1 MKYITFFI
9 KFFYRI
15 RYWLILAP
23 LMIALILSLKTK
35 HLPSNYTV
43 DCSVYTGIIT
53 GVNSQ
58 TDNGITVTTY
68 SQGSM
73 MDNLLSIATADK
85 TLKEVSLR
93 LYARIMVHGDPE
105 KDNIYINAD
114 HFRYI
119 YDHGKPIH
127 HLISKSSSN
136 DSINEQRTYENLVN
150 FETNDP
156 SNYVYGIYQYQL
168 PYVNRESLK
177 QILVARNGNSDM
189 LEVSYTNNDP
199 GIVYQTL
206 LILLNEF
213 INQYQELRFGE
224 TNNVIAFFEKELA
237 RVSENLKEAE
247 SELTEY
253 RVDQLVINYDEETK
267 AVTAL
272 NRDYEL
278 QYWTSKNDVTVS
290 DSLRQEIE
298 KRLGLHSDILLN
310 NNDYL
315 RYNEEI
321 TRLTNQLTLANY
333 YPEANIPQRLKDS
346 LNQELEKATRSMGNV
361 VSKYGQLKYSKEGI
375 ANESMVNEW
384 LAQVMANKKA
394 QAELNVLDSRKSQV
408 SNKYIHFAPIGSVLK
423 QKERA
428 VNIAE
433 QEYFTILNALN
444 AARLR
449 QKSLQMSSAT
459 LKIMNNPTYP
469 LTSLSLNRKNI
480 VITGFVI
487 TLLFVIFFFLVIEL
501 LDHTLH
507 HKFKAELLTGNQVLG
522 IFTRP
527 MRLHARKYNQVYL
540 STSSQTLCN
549 YARTYFKPDHNNI
562 INLISNESGEGK
574 SFIMEQMAEQ
584 FTAQGI
590 EVQKLSW
597 HNEFQTDA
605 KAFIQSLNL
614 DNFDQNGKMQL
625 KERVILVEYPSLKE
639 ASLTSEILQGVS
651 LNLQIIDSRR
661 TWKNTDQL
669 LFLRTKE
676 MSGKAPLFIVLNY
689 TTRDAAEDLNGL
701 MPPYTFFRK
710 LFYRLSQLGL
720 TASDEH
726 KS

>member
-15 RYWLILAP
+15 RYWLVFAP
-23 LMIALILSLKTK
+23 LLIALLVIWKTK

-43 DCSVYTGIIT
+43 DCSVYTGVIT
-53 GVNSQ
+53 GINSQ
-58 TDNGITVTTY
+58 TENGITVTTY

-73 MDNLLSIATADK
+73 MDNLLSIATADQ
-85 TLKEVSLR
+85 TLKQVSLR
-93 LYARIMVHGDPE
+93 LYARIMVRGDLE

-119 YDHGKPIH
+119 YNHGRPIH
-127 HLISKSSSN
+127 HLIDKSSSN
-136 DSINEQRTYENLVN
+136 DSINEQRTYENLVA
-150 FETNDP
+150 FETHEP

-177 QILVARNGNSDM
+177 KIMVARSGNSDM
-189 LEVSYTNNDP
+189 LEISYTNDDP

-237 RVSENLKEAE
+237 RVTENLRTAE
-247 SELTEY
+247 NALTKY
-253 RVDQLVINYDEETK
+253 RVDNLVINFDEETK

-278 QYWTSKNDVTVS
+278 QYWTSKNDISVS
-290 DSLRQEIE
+290 DSLILDIE
-298 KRLGLHSDILLN
+298 KRLGLHSDILKN
-310 NNDYL
+310 NNEYL
-315 RYNEEI
+315 HYNEQI
-321 TRLTNQLTLANY
+321 TELTNKLTLANY
-333 YPEANIPQRLKDS
+333 YSEADVTQSIKDS
-346 LNQELEKATRSMGNV
+346 LEKELAIATKAMEEV
-361 VSKYGQLKYSKEGI
+361 VMKYSNLKYSKEGI
-375 ANESMVNEW
+375 GNESLVTEW
-384 LAQVMANKKA
+384 LAQLMANRKA
-394 QAELNVLDSRKSQV
+394 EAELNVLQDRKQQI
-408 SNKYIHFAPIGSVLK
+408 SNKYVHFAPVGSVLK
-423 QKERA
+423 QRERS

-444 AARLR
+444 SARLR

-459 LKIMNNPTYP
+459 LKIMNTPAYP
-469 LTSLSLNRKNI
+469 LTSMSLNRKNI
-480 VITGFVI
+480 ILTAFAI
-487 TLLFVIFFFLVIEL
+487 TLLFVIFFFLVVEL

-507 HKFKAELLTGNQVLG
+507 HKFKAELLTGNRVLG

-527 MRLHARKYNQVYL
+527 MRLRARKYNQTYL
-540 STSSQTLCN
+540 NTSAQHLCN
-549 YARTYFKPDHNNI
+549 YARTYFKPDQNNI

-584 FTAQGI
+584 FKAQGI
-590 EVQKLSW
+590 EVQILSW

-605 KAFIQSLNL
+605 KSFIQSLNL
-614 DNFDQNGKMQL
+614 DDLDLNEKVQL
-625 KERVILVEYPSLKE
+625 KEKVILVEYPSLKD
-639 ASLTSEILQGVS
+639 ASLNAEILQGVS

-661 TWKNTDQL
+661 TWKDTDQM

-710 LFYRLSQLGL
+710 LFYRFSQLGL
-720 TASDEH
+720 TASDKH
-726 KS
+726 

>member
-15 RYWLILAP
+15 RYWLVFAPILV
-23 LMIALILSLKTK
+23 ALLVIWKTK

-43 DCSVYTGIIT
+43 DSSVYTGVIT
-53 GVNSQ
+53 GINSQ
-58 TDNGITVTTY
+58 TENGITVTTY

-73 MDNLLSIATADK
+73 MDNLLSIATADQ
-85 TLKEVSLR
+85 TLKQVSLR
-93 LYARIMVHGDPE
+93 LYARIMVHGDLE

-119 YDHGKPIH
+119 YNHGKPIH
-127 HLISKSSSN
+127 HLIDKSSPN
-136 DSINEQRTYENLVN
+136 DSINEQRTYENLVA
-150 FETNDP
+150 FESNEP

-177 QILVARNGNSDM
+177 KILVARSGNSDM
-189 LEVSYTNNDP
+189 IDISYTNDDP

-237 RVSENLKEAE
+237 RVTENLRTAE
-247 SELTEY
+247 NALTKY
-253 RVDQLVINYDEETK
+253 RVDNLVINFDEETK

-278 QYWTSKNDVTVS
+278 QYWTSKNDISVS
-290 DSLRQEIE
+290 DSLIKVIE
-298 KRLGLHSDILLN
+298 KRLGLHSDILKN
-310 NNDYL
+310 NNEYL
-315 RYNEEI
+315 QYNEQI
-321 TRLTNQLTLANY
+321 TELTNKLTLANY
-333 YPEANIPQRLKDS
+333 YSEADVSKSIKDS
-346 LNQELEKATRSMGNV
+346 LEQELAIVTKAMEEV
-361 VSKYGQLKYSKEGI
+361 VMKYSNLKYSKEGI
-375 ANESMVNEW
+375 GNETLVTEW
-384 LAQVMANKKA
+384 LTQMMANRKA
-394 QAELNVLDSRKSQV
+394 EAEMNVLEDRKLQI
-408 SNKYIHFAPIGSVLK
+408 SNKYVHFAPVGSVLK
-423 QKERA
+423 QRERS

-444 AARLR
+444 SARLR

-459 LKIMNNPTYP
+459 LKIMNTPAYP
-469 LTSLSLNRKNI
+469 LTSVSLNRKNI
-480 VITGFVI
+480 ILTAFAI
-487 TLLFVIFFFLVIEL
+487 TLLFVIFFFLVVEL

-507 HKFKAELLTGNQVLG
+507 HKFKAESLTGNRVLG

-527 MRLHARKYNQVYL
+527 MQLRARKYNQTYL
-540 STSSQTLCN
+540 NISAQHLCN
-549 YARTYFKPDHNNI
+549 YARTYFKPNQNNI

-584 FTAQGI
+584 FKAQGI

-605 KAFIQSLNL
+605 KSFIQSLNL
-614 DNFDQNGKMQL
+614 ENLDLNEKVQL
-625 KERVILVEYPSLKE
+625 KEKVILVEYPSLKD
-639 ASLTSEILQGVS
+639 ASLNAEILQGVS

-661 TWKNTDQL
+661 TWKDTDQL

-710 LFYRLSQLGL
+710 LFYRFSQLGL
-720 TASDEH
+720 TASDKH
-726 KS
+726 

>member
-15 RYWLILAP
+15 RYWLVFAP
-23 LMIALILSLKTK
+23 LLVALLVIWKTK
-35 HLPSNYTV
+35 HMTSNYTV
-43 DCSVYTGIIT
+43 DCSVYTGVIT
-53 GVNSQ
+53 GINSQ

-73 MDNLLSIATADK
+73 MDNLLSIATADQ
-85 TLKEVSLR
+85 TLKQVSLR
-93 LYARIMVHGDPE
+93 LYARIMVHGDLE

-119 YDHGKPIH
+119 YNHGKPIH
-127 HLISKSSSN
+127 HLIDKSSPN
-136 DSINEQRTYENLVN
+136 DSINEQRTYENLVA
-150 FETNDP
+150 FESNEP

-177 QILVARNGNSDM
+177 KILVARSGNSDM
-189 LEVSYTNNDP
+189 IDISYTNDDP

-237 RVSENLKEAE
+237 RVTENLRTAE
-247 SELTEY
+247 NALTKY
-253 RVDQLVINYDEETK
+253 RVDNLVINFDEETK

-278 QYWTSKNDVTVS
+278 QYWTSKNDISVS
-290 DSLRQEIE
+290 DSLIIQIE
-298 KRLGLHSDILLN
+298 KRLGLHSDILKN
-310 NNDYL
+310 NNEYL
-315 RYNEEI
+315 HYNELI
-321 TRLTNQLTLANY
+321 TELTNKLTLANY
-333 YPEANIPQRLKDS
+333 YSEADVSQSIKDS
-346 LNQELEKATRSMGNV
+346 LEQELAIATKAIEEV
-361 VSKYGQLKYSKEGI
+361 VMKYSNLKYSKEGI
-375 ANESMVNEW
+375 GNETLVTEW
-384 LAQVMANKKA
+384 LTQMMANRKA
-394 QAELNVLDSRKSQV
+394 EAELNVLQDRKLQI
-408 SNKYIHFAPIGSVLK
+408 SNKYVHFAPVGSVLK
-423 QKERA
+423 QRERS

-433 QEYFTILNALN
+433 QEYFTILSALN
-444 AARLR
+444 SARLR

-459 LKIMNNPTYP
+459 LKIMNMPAYP
-469 LTSLSLNRKNI
+469 LTSMSLNRKNI
-480 VITGFVI
+480 ILTAFAI
-487 TLLFVIFFFLVIEL
+487 TLLFVIFFFLVVEL

-507 HKFKAELLTGNQVLG
+507 HKFKAELLTGNRVLG

-527 MRLHARKYNQVYL
+527 MRLRARKYNQTYL
-540 STSSQTLCN
+540 NTSAQHLCN
-549 YARTYFKPDHNNI
+549 YARTYFKPDQNNI

-584 FTAQGI
+584 FKAQGI
-590 EVQKLSW
+590 EVQILSW
-597 HNEFQTDA
+597 HNEYQTAA
-605 KAFIQSLNL
+605 KSFLQSLNL
-614 DNFDQNGKMQL
+614 DNLDLNEKVQL
-625 KERVILVEYPSLKE
+625 KEKVILVEYPSLKD
-639 ASLTSEILQGVS
+639 AALNAEILQGVS

-661 TWKNTDQL
+661 TWKDTDQL
-669 LFLRTKE
+669 LFWRTKE

-710 LFYRLSQLGL
+710 LFYRFSQLGL
-720 TASDEH
+720 TASDKH
-726 KS
+726 

>member
-15 RYWLILAP
+15 RYWLVFAP
-23 LMIALILSLKTK
+23 LLVALLVIWKTK

-43 DCSVYTGIIT
+43 DCSVYTGVIT
-53 GVNSQ
+53 GINSQ

-73 MDNLLSIATADK
+73 MDNLLSIATADQ
-85 TLKEVSLR
+85 TLKQVSLR
-93 LYARIMVHGDPE
+93 LYARIMVHGDLE

-119 YDHGKPIH
+119 YNHARPIH
-127 HLISKSSSN
+127 HLIYKSSPN
-136 DSINEQRTYENLVN
+136 DSINEQRTYENLVA
-150 FETNDP
+150 FESNEP

-177 QILVARNGNSDM
+177 KILVARSGNSDM
-189 LEVSYTNNDP
+189 IEISYTNDDP

-237 RVSENLKEAE
+237 RVTENLRKSENA
-247 SELTEY
+247 LTKY
-253 RVDQLVINYDEETK
+253 RVDNLVINFDEETK

-278 QYWTSKNDVTVS
+278 QYWTSKNDISVS
-290 DSLRQEIE
+290 DSLIIDIE
-298 KRLGLHSDILLN
+298 KRLGLHSDILKN
-310 NNDYL
+310 NNEYL
-315 RYNEEI
+315 HYNEQI
-321 TRLTNQLTLANY
+321 TELTNKLTLANY
-333 YPEANIPQRLKDS
+333 YSEADVTQSIKDS
-346 LNQELEKATRSMGNV
+346 LEQELAIVTKAIEEV
-361 VSKYGQLKYSKEGI
+361 VMKYSNLKYSKEGI
-375 ANESMVNEW
+375 GNESLVTEW
-384 LAQVMANKKA
+384 LTQMMANKKA
-394 QAELNVLDSRKSQV
+394 EAELNVLQDRKLQI
-408 SNKYIHFAPIGSVLK
+408 SNKYVHFAPVGSVLK
-423 QKERA
+423 QRERS

-444 AARLR
+444 GARLR

-459 LKIMNNPTYP
+459 LKIMNTPAYP
-469 LTSLSLNRKNI
+469 LTSMSLNRKNI
-480 VITGFVI
+480 ILTAFAI

-507 HKFKAELLTGNQVLG
+507 HKFKAELLTGNRVLG

-527 MRLHARKYNQVYL
+527 MRLRARKYNQTYL
-540 STSSQTLCN
+540 NISAQYLCN
-549 YARTYFKPDHNNI
+549 YARTYFKPDQNNI

-584 FTAQGI
+584 YKAQGI
-590 EVQKLSW
+590 EVQILSW
-597 HNEFQTDA
+597 QNEFQTDA
-605 KAFIQSLNL
+605 KSFIQSLNL
-614 DNFDQNGKMQL
+614 DNLDLNEKVQL
-625 KERVILVEYPSLKE
+625 KEKVILVEYPSLKD
-639 ASLTSEILQGVS
+639 ASLNAEILQGVS

-661 TWKNTDQL
+661 TWKDTDQM

-710 LFYRLSQLGL
+710 LFYRISQLGL
-720 TASDEH
+720 TASDKH
-726 KS
+726 

>member
-15 RYWLILAP
+15 RYWLVFAP
-23 LMIALILSLKTK
+23 LLVALLVIWKTK

-43 DCSVYTGIIT
+43 DCSVYTGVIT
-53 GVNSQ
+53 GINSQ
-58 TDNGITVTTY
+58 TENGITVTTY

-73 MDNLLSIATADK
+73 MDNLLSIATADQ
-85 TLKEVSLR
+85 TLKQVSLR
-93 LYARIMVHGDPE
+93 LYARIMVHGDLE

-114 HFRYI
+114 HFRFI
-119 YDHGKPIH
+119 YNHAKPIH
-127 HLISKSSSN
+127 HLIDKSSPN
-136 DSINEQRTYENLVN
+136 DSINEQRTYENLVA
-150 FETNDP
+150 FESNEP

-177 QILVARNGNSDM
+177 KILVARSGNSDM
-189 LEVSYTNNDP
+189 IEISYTNDDP

-237 RVSENLKEAE
+237 RVTENLRMAE
-247 SELTEY
+247 NALTKY
-253 RVDQLVINYDEETK
+253 RVDNLVINFDEETK

-278 QYWTSKNDVTVS
+278 QYWTSKNDISVS
-290 DSLRQEIE
+290 DSLIREIE
-298 KRLGLHSDILLN
+298 KRLGLHSDILKN
-310 NNDYL
+310 NNEYL
-315 RYNEEI
+315 RYNEQI
-321 TRLTNQLTLANY
+321 TELTNKLTLANY
-333 YPEANIPQRLKDS
+333 YSEADVSKSIKDS
-346 LNQELEKATRSMGNV
+346 LEQELALVTKAIEEV
-361 VSKYGQLKYSKEGI
+361 VMKYSNLKYSKEGI
-375 ANESMVNEW
+375 GNETLVTEW
-384 LAQVMANKKA
+384 LTQMMANRKA
-394 QAELNVLDSRKSQV
+394 EAELNVSQDRKLQI
-408 SNKYIHFAPIGSVLK
+408 SNKYVHFAPVGSVLK
-423 QKERA
+423 QRERS

-444 AARLR
+444 SARLR

-459 LKIMNNPTYP
+459 LKIMNTPAYP
-469 LTSLSLNRKNI
+469 LTSMSLNRKNI
-480 VITGFVI
+480 ILTAFAI
-487 TLLFVIFFFLVIEL
+487 TLLFVIFFFLVVEL

-507 HKFKAELLTGNQVLG
+507 HKFKAESLTGNRVLG

-527 MRLHARKYNQVYL
+527 MQLRARKYNQTYL
-540 STSSQTLCN
+540 NTSAQHLCN
-549 YARTYFKPDHNNI
+549 YARTYFKPDQNNI

-584 FTAQGI
+584 FKAQGI

-605 KAFIQSLNL
+605 KSFIQSLNL
-614 DNFDQNGKMQL
+614 DNLDLNEKVQL
-625 KERVILVEYPSLKE
+625 KEKVILVEYPSLKD
-639 ASLTSEILQGVS
+639 ASLTAEILQGVS

-661 TWKNTDQL
+661 TWKDTDQM

-710 LFYRLSQLGL
+710 LFYRFSQLGL
-720 TASDEH
+720 TASDKH
-726 KS
+726 

>member
-15 RYWLILAP
+15 RYWLVFAP
-23 LMIALILSLKTK
+23 LLVALLVIWKTE

-43 DCSVYTGIIT
+43 DCSVYTGVIT
-53 GVNSQ
+53 GINSQ
-58 TDNGITVTTY
+58 TENGITVTTY

-73 MDNLLSIATADK
+73 MDNLLSIATADQ
-85 TLKEVSLR
+85 TLKQVSLR
-93 LYARIMVHGDPE
+93 LYARIMVHGDLE

-114 HFRYI
+114 HFRFI
-119 YDHGKPIH
+119 YNHAKPIH
-127 HLISKSSSN
+127 HLIDKSSPN
-136 DSINEQRTYENLVN
+136 DSINEQRTYENLVA
-150 FETNDP
+150 FESNEP

-177 QILVARNGNSDM
+177 KILVARSGNSDM
-189 LEVSYTNNDP
+189 IEISYTNDDP

-237 RVSENLKEAE
+237 RVTENLRMAE
-247 SELTEY
+247 NALTKY
-253 RVDQLVINYDEETK
+253 RVDNLVINFDEETK

-278 QYWTSKNDVTVS
+278 QYWTSKNDISVS
-290 DSLRQEIE
+290 DSLIREIE
-298 KRLGLHSDILLN
+298 KRLGLHSDILKN
-310 NNDYL
+310 NNEYL
-315 RYNEEI
+315 RYNEQI
-321 TRLTNQLTLANY
+321 TELTNKLTLANY
-333 YPEANIPQRLKDS
+333 YSEADVSKSIKDS
-346 LNQELEKATRSMGNV
+346 LEQELALVTKAIEEV
-361 VSKYGQLKYSKEGI
+361 VMKYSNLKYSKEGI
-375 ANESMVNEW
+375 GNETLVTEW
-384 LAQVMANKKA
+384 LTQMMANRKA
-394 QAELNVLDSRKSQV
+394 EAELNVSQDRKLQI
-408 SNKYIHFAPIGSVLK
+408 SNKYVHFAPVGSVLK
-423 QKERA
+423 QRERS

-444 AARLR
+444 SARLR

-459 LKIMNNPTYP
+459 LKIMNTPAYP
-469 LTSLSLNRKNI
+469 LTSMSLNRKNI
-480 VITGFVI
+480 ILTAFAI
-487 TLLFVIFFFLVIEL
+487 TLLFVIFFFLVVEL

-507 HKFKAELLTGNQVLG
+507 HKFKAESLTGNRVLG

-527 MRLHARKYNQVYL
+527 MQLRARKYNQTYL
-540 STSSQTLCN
+540 NTSAQHLCN
-549 YARTYFKPDHNNI
+549 YARTYFKPDQNNI

-584 FTAQGI
+584 FKAQGI

-605 KAFIQSLNL
+605 KSFIQSLNL
-614 DNFDQNGKMQL
+614 DNLDLNEKVQL
-625 KERVILVEYPSLKE
+625 KEKVILVEYPSLKD
-639 ASLTSEILQGVS
+639 ASLTAEILQGVS

-661 TWKNTDQL
+661 TWKDTDQM

-710 LFYRLSQLGL
+710 LFYRFSQLGL
-720 TASDEH
+720 TASDKH
-726 KS
+726 

>member
-15 RYWLILAP
+15 RYWLVFAP
-23 LMIALILSLKTK
+23 LLIALLVIWKTK

-43 DCSVYTGIIT
+43 DCSVYTGVIT
-53 GVNSQ
+53 GINSQ
-58 TDNGITVTTY
+58 TENGITVTTY

-73 MDNLLSIATADK
+73 MDNLLSIATADQ
-85 TLKEVSLR
+85 TLKQVSLR
-93 LYARIMVHGDPE
+93 LYARIMVRGDLE

-119 YDHGKPIH
+119 YNHGRPIH
-127 HLISKSSSN
+127 HLIDKSSSN
-136 DSINEQRTYENLVN
+136 DSINEQRTYENLVA
-150 FETNDP
+150 FETHEP

-177 QILVARNGNSDM
+177 KIMVARSGNSDM
-189 LEVSYTNNDP
+189 LEISYTNDDP

-237 RVSENLKEAE
+237 RVTENLRTAE
-247 SELTEY
+247 NALTKY
-253 RVDQLVINYDEETK
+253 RVDNLVINFDEETK

-278 QYWTSKNDVTVS
+278 QYWTSKNDISVS
-290 DSLRQEIE
+290 DSLILDIE
-298 KRLGLHSDILLN
+298 KRLGLHSDILKN
-310 NNDYL
+310 NNEYL
-315 RYNEEI
+315 HYNEQI
-321 TRLTNQLTLANY
+321 TELTNKLTLANY
-333 YPEANIPQRLKDS
+333 YSEADVTQSIKDS
-346 LNQELEKATRSMGNV
+346 LEKELAIATKAMEEV
-361 VSKYGQLKYSKEGI
+361 VMKYSNLKYSKEGI
-375 ANESMVNEW
+375 GNESLVTEW
-384 LAQVMANKKA
+384 LAQLMANRKA
-394 QAELNVLDSRKSQV
+394 EAELNVLQDRKLQI
-408 SNKYIHFAPIGSVLK
+408 SNKYVHFAPVGSVLK
-423 QKERA
+423 QRERS

-444 AARLR
+444 SARLR

-459 LKIMNNPTYP
+459 LKIMNTPAYP
-469 LTSLSLNRKNI
+469 LTSMSLNRKNI
-480 VITGFVI
+480 ILTAFAI
-487 TLLFVIFFFLVIEL
+487 TLLFVIFFFLVVEL

-507 HKFKAELLTGNQVLG
+507 HKFKAELLTGNRVLG

-527 MRLHARKYNQVYL
+527 MRLRARKYNQTYL
-540 STSSQTLCN
+540 NTSAQHLCN
-549 YARTYFKPDHNNI
+549 YARTYFKPDQNNI

-584 FTAQGI
+584 FKAQGI
-590 EVQKLSW
+590 EVQILSW

-605 KAFIQSLNL
+605 KSFIQSLNL
-614 DNFDQNGKMQL
+614 DDLDLNEKVQL
-625 KERVILVEYPSLKE
+625 KEKVILVEYPSLKD
-639 ASLTSEILQGVS
+639 ASLNAEILQGVS

-661 TWKNTDQL
+661 TWKDTDQM

-710 LFYRLSQLGL
+710 LFYRFSQLGL
-720 TASDEH
+720 TASDKH
-726 KS
+726 

>member
-15 RYWLILAP
+15 RYWLVFAP
-23 LMIALILSLKTK
+23 LLIALLVIWKTK

-43 DCSVYTGIIT
+43 ACSVYTGIIT
-53 GVNSQ
+53 GINSQ
-58 TDNGITVTTY
+58 TENGITVTTY

-73 MDNLLSIATADK
+73 MDNLLSIATADQ
-85 TLKEVSLR
+85 TLKQVSLR
-93 LYARIMVHGDPE
+93 LYARIMVRGDLE

-119 YDHGKPIH
+119 YNHGRPIH
-127 HLISKSSSN
+127 HLIYKSSPN
-136 DSINEQRTYENLVN
+136 DSINEQRTYENLVA
-150 FETNDP
+150 FESNEP

-177 QILVARNGNSDM
+177 KILVARNGNSDM
-189 LEVSYTNNDP
+189 IEISYTNDDP

-237 RVSENLKEAE
+237 RVTENLRTAE
-247 SELTEY
+247 NALTKY
-253 RVDQLVINYDEETK
+253 RVDNLVINFDEETK

-278 QYWTSKNDVTVS
+278 QYWTSKNDISVS
-290 DSLRQEIE
+290 DSLILDIE
-298 KRLGLHSDILLN
+298 KRLGLHSDILMN
-310 NNDYL
+310 NNEYL
-315 RYNEEI
+315 HYNEQI
-321 TRLTNQLTLANY
+321 TELTNKLTLANY
-333 YPEANIPQRLKDS
+333 YSEADVTQSIKDS
-346 LNQELEKATRSMGNV
+346 LEKELAIATKAIEDV
-361 VSKYGQLKYSKEGI
+361 VMRYSNLKYSKEGI
-375 ANESMVNEW
+375 GNESLVTEW
-384 LAQVMANKKA
+384 LAQLMANRKA
-394 QAELNVLDSRKSQV
+394 EAELNVLQDRKLQI
-408 SNKYIHFAPIGSVLK
+408 SNKYVHFAPVGSVLK
-423 QKERA
+423 QRERS

-444 AARLR
+444 SARLR

-459 LKIMNNPTYP
+459 LKIMNTPAYP

-480 VITGFVI
+480 ILTAFAI
-487 TLLFVIFFFLVIEL
+487 TLLFVIFFFLVVEL

-507 HKFKAELLTGNQVLG
+507 HKFKAELLTGNRVLG

-527 MRLHARKYNQVYL
+527 MRLRARKYNQTYL
-540 STSSQTLCN
+540 NTSAQHLCN
-549 YARTYFKPDHNNI
+549 YARTYFKPDQNNI

-584 FTAQGI
+584 FEAQGI
-590 EVQKLSW
+590 EVQILSW

-605 KAFIQSLNL
+605 KSFIQSLNL
-614 DNFDQNGKMQL
+614 DDLDLNEKVQL
-625 KERVILVEYPSLKE
+625 KEKVILVEYPSLKD
-639 ASLTSEILQGVS
+639 ASLNAEILQGVS

-661 TWKNTDQL
+661 TWKDTDQM

-710 LFYRLSQLGL
+710 LFYRFSQLGL
-720 TASDEH
+720 TASDKH
-726 KS
+726 